1 MKQKVHTESEEVKV
15 VNELE
20 ANNEVVGNFM
30 EQPIE
35 APYTGLVPIP
45 SLLIDRINVDFQPE
59 VSESYAGISSST
71 AESSANSSATCF
83 ASKVKFSGNVTSA
96 RKDSCSINQT
106 EKYQVHVSATE
117 QQQAEALSKLM
128 DIMAGSTD
136 SSPEIDG

>member
-71 AESSANSSATCF
+71 AESSANSSAKCF

-96 RKDSCSINQT
+96 RKDSCSTNQT

-117 QQQAEALSKLM
+117 QQQAEALSKMM
-128 DIMAGSTD
+128 DIMAGSTEA
-136 SSPEIDG
+136 SPEIDG

>member
-20 ANNEVVGNFM
+20 ANNVVVGNFM
-30 EQPIE
+30 E
-35 APYTGLVPIP
+35 IP

-71 AESSANSSATCF
+71 AESSANSSAKCF

-96 RKDSCSINQT
+96 RKDSCSTNQT

-117 QQQAEALSKLM
+117 QQQAEALSKMM

>member
-1 MKQKVHTESEEVKV
+1 MKQKVHIESEEVKV

-30 EQPIE
+30 E
-35 APYTGLVPIP
+35 IP

-59 VSESYAGISSST
+59 VSESYAGMSSST
-71 AESSANSSATCF
+71 AESSANSSAKSF

-96 RKDSCSINQT
+96 RKDSCSTNQT

-117 QQQAEALSKLM
+117 QQQAEALSKMM
-128 DIMAGSTD
+128 DIMAGSTEA
-136 SSPEIDG
+136 SPEIES

>member
-59 VSESYAGISSST
+59 VSESYA
-71 AESSANSSATCF
+71 
-83 ASKVKFSGNVTSA
+83 
-96 RKDSCSINQT
+96 
-106 EKYQVHVSATE
+106 
-117 QQQAEALSKLM
+117 
-128 DIMAGSTD
+128 
-136 SSPEIDG
+136 

>member
-1 MKQKVHTESEEVKV
+1 MKQKVHTESEEVKGV
-15 VNELE
+15 DELE
-20 ANNEVVGNFM
+20 ANNKVVGNFM

-71 AESSANSSATCF
+71 AESSANSSAKCF

-96 RKDSCSINQT
+96 RKDSCSTNQT

-117 QQQAEALSKLM
+117 QQQAEALSKMM
-128 DIMAGSTD
+128 DIMDGSTEA
-136 SSPEIDG
+136 SPEIDG

>member
-30 EQPIE
+30 E
-35 APYTGLVPIP
+35 IP

-59 VSESYAGISSST
+59 VSESYAGMSSST
-71 AESSANSSATCF
+71 AESFANSSATCF
-83 ASKVKFSGNVTSA
+83 ASKVNLSVKVTSA
-96 RKDSCSINQT
+96 HKDSCSINQT

-117 QQQAEALSKLM
+117 QQQAEGLSKLM
-128 DIMAGSTD
+128 DIMAGKLY
-136 SSPEIDG
+136 

>member
-30 EQPIE
+30 E
-35 APYTGLVPIP
+35 IP

-59 VSESYAGISSST
+59 VSESHAGMSSST
-71 AESSANSSATCF
+71 AESSANSSAKCF

-96 RKDSCSINQT
+96 RKDSYSTNQT

-117 QQQAEALSKLM
+117 QQQADALSKLM
-128 DIMAGSTD
+128 DIMAGSTEA
-136 SSPEIDG
+136 SPEIEG